1 MKCLSETEQVLWGL
15 SRGVRLTLILV
26 LSPFRF
32 EMWYRTPSKSE
43 TVMSMDSFLSL
54 KEMNDVRCGVL
65 ILTAHWISHWFSLL
79 LATINLNRNE
89 MGLVIN
95 LCLHRQITRPH
106 PELPACFFFLMKL
119 TPLVHFLF

>member
-1 MKCLSETEQVLWGL
+1 MLI
-15 SRGVRLTLILV
+15 LILV

-79 LATINLNRNE
+79 LATIN
-89 MGLVIN
+89 
-95 LCLHRQITRPH
+95 
-106 PELPACFFFLMKL
+106 PACALFILTVNVSSTTRLFVSSKIILIGYKL
-119 TPLVHFLF
+119 RLITKNLHLL